1 MTTTDRATGRSG
13 ATGRGGRTWRVPMV
27 ARATDEDH
35 RASTPLE
42 LLFDLTFVVAIAQAA
57 AELAHYVAAG
67 EVGDGV
73 VGYLMVFFA
82 IWWAWMN
89 FTWFASAYDN
99 DDVPYRLLTLLQMSG
114 VLVLAAGVPAA
125 FEQRDFLAVTIGY
138 VVMRVAMVGQ
148 WLRAART
155 DEEHRANALRY
166 AAGTAAVQAAWLL
179 RLLLP
184 ESWGLASF
192 LVLAAAELTVPWWAE
207 RGSMTTWHP
216 RHIAERY
223 GLFTIIVLGECV
235 LAATNAIRTAVQ
247 GGGWSAA
254 LLAVGAGSLVL
265 LFGLWWLYFLKDAG
279 EGLTRRRDL
288 SFWWGYGHY
297 LLFASLAATGAGLE
311 SAALAASHEEVEA
324 SDTLLALA
332 VAVPVAVFLLLVWAL
347 HAPMLRV
354 RLRDLGVVSLAAAA
368 VLALALLPAAGVPL
382 PVVVVLMS
390 LPVAALVAAR
400 HGVPAEAQAA

>member
-125 FEQRDFLAVTIGY
+125 FEQQDFTAVTIGY
-138 VVMRVAMVGQ
+138 VVMRVAMMGQ
-148 WLRAART
+148 WLRAAR
-155 DEEHRANALRY
+155 DDLVHRRSALRMV
-166 AAGTAAVQAAWLL
+166 AGTGVVQAGWIL

-184 ESWGLASF
+184 HDAGVLTF
-192 LVLAAAELTVPWWAE
+192 FVLVAAELTVPWWAE
-207 RGSMTTWHP
+207 RVGSPTWPPH
-216 RHIAERY
+216 HIAERY
-223 GLFTIIVLGECV
+223 GLFTLIVLGECV
-235 LAATNAIRTAVQ
+235 LAATTAIQSAVVS
-247 GGGWSAA
+247 GGWSVA

-265 LFGLWWLYFLKDAG
+265 LFGLWWLYFLKEAG
-279 EGLTRRRDL
+279 EGLARRRDL

-297 LLFASLAATGAGLE
+297 FLFASLAGLGAGLE
-311 SAALAASHEEVEA
+311 VAAEAVGHHVEA
-324 SDTLLALA
+324 SDLVVAMA
-332 VAVPVAVFLLLVWAL
+332 VAVPVAAFLLLVWAL
-347 HAPMLRV
+347 HAPLNGLHATDAV
-354 RLRDLGVVSLAAAA
+354 AVCSAAVAVLLIAALAGLGVP
-368 VLALALLPAAGVPL
+368 LALVILLLPA
-382 PVVVVLMS
+382 
-390 LPVAALVAAR
+390 PVAGLVALR
-400 HGVPAEAQAA
+400 HAAT